1 MKLGNS
7 RFYQIEYKKQL
18 LQQTWEHWPYMG
30 GVCSIFFFCYF
41 AITRPLNLKLYKEL
55 LMSYVYGLGVS
66 SSAVIYYHK
75 QYMKEIDVQYRALKQ
90 MFADNPKLELIDDD
104 KSMNKNFGLSQYTEY
119 DTEEEVEMATDY
131 NIFEGAENSRAEA
144 IKKLTG

>member
-1 MKLGNS
+1 
-7 RFYQIEYKKQL
+7 
-18 LQQTWEHWPYMG
+18 
-30 GVCSIFFFCYF
+30 
-41 AITRPLNLKLYKEL
+41 
-55 LMSYVYGLGVS
+55 MSYVYGLGVS

-119 DTEEEVEMATDY
+119 DTEEEVELATEY

-144 IKKLTG
+144 IKKITG